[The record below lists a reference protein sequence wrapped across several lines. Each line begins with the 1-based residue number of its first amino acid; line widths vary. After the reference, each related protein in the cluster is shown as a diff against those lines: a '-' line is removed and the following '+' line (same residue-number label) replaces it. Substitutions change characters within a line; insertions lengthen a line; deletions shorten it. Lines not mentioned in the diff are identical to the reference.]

1 MKRGVDLN
9 IRIIKTTAKE
19 GTAKIQSL
27 HYKINDILYKYS
39 KRYIAPMTAKRL
51 FYELGALGKE
61 LKELEVTDRTKPKK
75 EELLTCLRSI
85 CSNLKEYSKNYE
97 WKESDENEVIATINF
112 KVSEYIRNKESLDI
126 VEMLKD
132 NKQIWNEMYLQN
144 PYRIHIKT
152 NKFIDMQNE
161 LLERFYQLYKIN

>member
-9 IRIIKTTAKE
+9 IRVIKTTAKE
-19 GTAKIQSL
+19 GTTKIQSL

-39 KRYIAPMTAKRL
+39 KRYISPMTAKRL

-61 LKELEVTDRTKPKK
+61 LKELELTDRTKPKR

-85 CSNLKEYSKNYE
+85 CSSLKEYYKTYE
-97 WKESDENEVIATINF
+97 WKESDENEVSATINF
-112 KVSEYIRNKESLDI
+112 KVSEYLRNKESLDI
-126 VEMLKD
+126 VEMLTD

-144 PYRIHIKT
+144 PFRIHIKT

-161 LLERFYQLYKIN
+161 LLERLNQLYKIN

>member
-1 MKRGVDLN
+1 MKRGNDLN
-9 IRIIKTTAKE
+9 IKVIKTTAKE
-19 GTAKIQSL
+19 GTAKIQTL

-39 KRYIAPMTAKRL
+39 KRYISPMTAKRL
-51 FYELGALGKE
+51 YNELGILGKE
-61 LKELEVTDRTKPKK
+61 LRDLELSDRTKPKR
-75 EELLTCLRSI
+75 EEILTCLRSI
-85 CSNLKEYSKNYE
+85 CLSLKEYFKNYE
-97 WKESDENEVIATINF
+97 WKESDENEVSATINF

-161 LLERFYQLYKIN
+161 LLDRFNQLYKIN